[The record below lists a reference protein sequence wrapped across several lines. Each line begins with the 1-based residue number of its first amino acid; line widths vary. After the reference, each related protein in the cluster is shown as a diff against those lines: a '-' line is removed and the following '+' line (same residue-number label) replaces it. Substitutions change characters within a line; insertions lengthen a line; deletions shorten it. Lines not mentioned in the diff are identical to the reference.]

1 MCAARC
7 GWSPSA
13 SAEKGA
19 SFSSQDQTLVLSPS
33 PSASALPELVDD
45 DHAPAKA
52 ITTDPKHN
60 FSGLAPD
67 ADSARSGP
75 MALTAIEPYSP
86 QAHDPLPQ
94 NELELAF
101 NVAELLLEPPV
112 LLDSTPSLDG
122 MDGVDNL
129 WTHFP

>member
-1 MCAARC
+1 M
-7 GWSPSA
+7 PSA

-52 ITTDPKHN
+52 ITTDPRQN
-60 FSGLAPD
+60 CSGLSPD
-67 ADSARSGP
+67 ADSALAIP
-75 MALTAIEPYSP
+75 MALSVIEPYSP

-94 NELELAF
+94 NELELA
-101 NVAELLLEPPV
+101 ELLLEPPV

-122 MDGVDNL
+122 VDRIDNL
-129 WTHFP
+129 WTDFA

>member
-1 MCAARC
+1 
-7 GWSPSA
+7 
-13 SAEKGA
+13 
-19 SFSSQDQTLVLSPS
+19 
-33 PSASALPELVDD
+33 
-45 DHAPAKA
+45 
-52 ITTDPKHN
+52 
-60 FSGLAPD
+60 
-67 ADSARSGP
+67 

-94 NELELAF
+94 NELEL
-101 NVAELLLEPPV
+101 AELLLEPPV

>member
-1 MCAARC
+1 
-7 GWSPSA
+7 
-13 SAEKGA
+13 
-19 SFSSQDQTLVLSPS
+19 
-33 PSASALPELVDD
+33 
-45 DHAPAKA
+45 
-52 ITTDPKHN
+52 
-60 FSGLAPD
+60 
-67 ADSARSGP
+67 

-122 MDGVDNL
+122 VDGVDNL
-129 WTHFP
+129 WPHFA

>member
-19 SFSSQDQTLVLSPS
+19 SLSSQDQTLVLSPS
-33 PSASALPELVDD
+33 PSSSALPELVDD

-94 NELELAF
+94 NELELA
-101 NVAELLLEPPV
+101 ELLLGPPV